1 MPRAKEFEPDVALD
15 KAMHLF
21 WEKGYAG
28 TSIQDLVDRMG
39 VNRFSIY
46 DTFGDKH
53 ALYLAA
59 IARYREQ
66 VTGRLLAIL
75 DEGDGLSAIQNHFG
89 ALAEVLSSPLGR
101 AGCLVQNA
109 TLEVAPRDA
118 EVAARTRATN
128 GAVADAMFD
137 ALTRARAAGALGGRD
152 DSRDRAHHLF
162 AVGQGLIVMAKGSDD
177 GEAMRGAAR
186 FVIDEIEGWRRA

>member
-1 MPRAKEFEPDVALD
+1 MSRPKEFEPDAALD

-28 TSIQDLVDRMG
+28 TSIQDLVDHMG

-59 IARYREQ
+59 IARYHKQ
-66 VTGRLLAIL
+66 MTGQLLAIL
-75 DEGDGLSAIQNHFG
+75 GEDDGLSAIQNHFR
-89 ALAEVLSSPLGR
+89 ALAEAMSSPLGR
-101 AGCLVQNA
+101 VGCLVQNA
-109 TLEVAPRDA
+109 TLEVAPHDA
-118 EVAARTRATN
+118 EVAARTRAAN
-128 GAVADAMFD
+128 GAVADALHD
-137 ALTRARAAGALGGRD
+137 ALLRALGARD
-152 DSRDRAHHLF
+152 DLRDRAHYLF
-162 AVGQGLIVMAKGSDD
+162 ALSQGLIAMAKGLDD
-177 GEAMRGAAR
+177 REAVHGAAR

>member
-1 MPRAKEFEPDVALD
+1 MPRPKEFEPDAALD

-53 ALYLAA
+53 ALYLAV

-75 DEGDGLSAIQNHFG
+75 GEGDGLSAIQNHFR
-89 ALAEVLSSPLGR
+89 ALAEVLSSPMGR
-101 AGCLVQNA
+101 VGCLVQNA
-109 TLEVAPRDA
+109 TLEMAPHDA
-118 EVAARTRATN
+118 EVAARTRAAN
-128 GAVADAMFD
+128 GAVADALFD
-137 ALTRARAAGALGGRD
+137 ALTRALGAGADLR
-152 DSRDRAHHLF
+152 RRAHYLF
-162 AVGQGLIVMAKGSDD
+162 ALSQGLIAMAKGSDD
-177 GEAMRGAAR
+177 GEAVRGAAR